1 MIKNDSFYRKNMN
14 KRSIDDFIEGEID
27 FTITQTKKKLEDIF
41 SSTRKYENDEIDE
54 ESRVDW
60 IPLMRDV
67 LEIYKNRHKKKLAA
81 SHLIPSK
88 FFFLIVR
95 KAKAKKILTFCFQNS
110 METIY
115 YRISGFHQGRW

>member
-1 MIKNDSFYRKNMN
+1 MN

-60 IPLMRDV
+60 IPLMREV
-67 LEIYKNRHKKKLAA
+67 MAIYKNRHKKKLAS
-81 SHLIPSK
+81 SHLIPSTL
-88 FFFLIVR
+88 FFLIV
-95 KAKAKKILTFCFQNS
+95 
-110 METIY
+110 Y
-115 YRISGFHQGRW
+115 